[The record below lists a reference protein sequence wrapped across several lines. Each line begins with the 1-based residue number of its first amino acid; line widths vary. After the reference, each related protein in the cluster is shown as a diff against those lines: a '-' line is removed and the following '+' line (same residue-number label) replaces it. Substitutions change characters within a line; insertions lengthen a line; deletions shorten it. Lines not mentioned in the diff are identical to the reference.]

1 MKVITLCSVICAVL
15 LVGTALPT
23 PEEEYQRYDGHKVYR
38 VTATT
43 REHLHLLK
51 SMEDQ
56 AKEGILFWLI
66 GGALNSD
73 TDVMV
78 SPEREDEILS
88 TFETAGMSYK
98 TLIEDVQTLVG
109 NQTPDIEHQS
119 LRAEEVTS
127 SLNWTAYHRLDVI
140 YNWLDELAETYP
152 DLVEVIVIGNSYE
165 GRLIKGIKITFDENN
180 PGIFIEGGMHARE
193 WITPATVTY
202 LTNEILTST
211 NEAFNLL
218 ARAHNWF
225 IFPNTNPDGYEYTH
239 TTNRMWRKTRK
250 PYDNDCWGAD
260 PNRNWDYYWLTNG
273 GASNNSCSETYAGSE
288 PFSEVEVKA
297 LADYIA
303 SVSDKFHIYLSIH
316 SYSQLILLPYGYTYE
331 HLDNYAEALNV
342 GEIAA
347 DALAKRYGT
356 EYIVG
361 STAEAIYIASGT
373 STDYV
378 KGVHNTPIVYCYEF
392 RDTGTYG
399 FLLPAEQIIP
409 NSLEFIDSLIAVI
422 GETRN
427 LGYPEV
433 HTIG

>member
-1 MKVITLCSVICAVL
+1 MKAIALFSVACAIL
-15 LVGTALPT
+15 IVGDALPT
-23 PEEEYQRYDGHKVYR
+23 PEEGYKRYDGHKVYR
-38 VTATT
+38 VTAST
-43 REHLHLLK
+43 REHLNLLK
-51 SMEDQ
+51 FIEDQ
-56 AKEGILFWLI
+56 AKEGILFWTSA
-66 GGALNSD
+66 GALNSD
-73 TDVMV
+73 VDVMV

-88 TFETAGMSYK
+88 TFESVGISYK
-98 TLIEDVQTLVG
+98 TLIEDVQTLVENENPEIG
-109 NQTPDIEHQS
+109 WS
-119 LRAEEVTS
+119 LRADEAT

-165 GRLIKGIKITFDENN
+165 GRLIKGIKITFDEDN
-180 PGIFIEGGMHARE
+180 PGIFIEGGIHARE

-211 NEAFNLL
+211 NDAFNLI

-225 IFPNTNPDGYEYTH
+225 IFPSTNPDGYEYTH
-239 TTNRMWRKTRK
+239 TTNRMWRKTRQ

-260 PNRNWDYYWLTNG
+260 PNRNWDYYWLANG

-303 SVSDKFHIYLSIH
+303 TVSDKFYIYLSIH
-316 SYSQLILLPYGYTYE
+316 SYSQLILLPYGYTYD
-331 HLDNYAEALNV
+331 HLDNYEEAMHV

-347 DALAKRYGT
+347 AALARRYGT

-361 STAEAIYIASGT
+361 STAEAIYVASGS

-378 KGVHNTPIVYCYEF
+378 KAIHKTPIVYCYEF

-427 LGYPEV
+427 LGYPEI